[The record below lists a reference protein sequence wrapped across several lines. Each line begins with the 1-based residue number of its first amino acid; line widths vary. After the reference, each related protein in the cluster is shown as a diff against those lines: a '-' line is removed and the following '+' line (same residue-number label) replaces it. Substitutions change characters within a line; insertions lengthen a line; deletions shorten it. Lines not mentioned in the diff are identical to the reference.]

1 MLLRSFSVNKAL
13 AMDTSSMEVKAE
25 ERRGDNK
32 KNKNQESLFSVF
44 TGFVFVVCD
53 KKFFRQIKQKNK
65 KGKSWLFHQMLLF
78 YSRDDVN
85 REAPSKMI
93 SVQTFIFLFIYFFN
107 QKKVIVAMADEIM

>member
-1 MLLRSFSVNKAL
+1 
-13 AMDTSSMEVKAE
+13 
-25 ERRGDNK
+25 
-32 KNKNQESLFSVF
+32 
-44 TGFVFVVCD
+44 
-53 KKFFRQIKQKNK
+53 
-65 KGKSWLFHQMLLF
+65 MLLF